1 MEKGLGYDTIP
12 CLLKEMFLASSIGP
26 DAIFLIEES
35 FVNQFFRISALWLFI
50 FLIIM
55 FLVRQVQSPKPQNDW
70 GYSQFISEVQAG
82 HVKEV
87 EIHPEDRLALGTAND
102 DSKFKAVIPEDP
114 NQVLTNLL
122 LSKNVKLTV
131 EAPKNTF
138 WLSVLLQLGPMV
150 LIFGWLFFMMRQA
163 QSGSGGAMAFGKSR
177 ARLMTTGQQKITFAD
192 VAGVDEAKT
201 ELMEVVDFL
210 KDPKKY
216 QLLGGKI
223 PKGVILLGPPGTG
236 KTLLAKAVAGEAG
249 VPFFSIS
256 GSDFVEMFVGVGAAR
271 VRDLF
276 EQGKKHAPCIIFI
289 DEIDAVG
296 RQRGAGLGGG
306 HDEREQTLNAML
318 VEMDGFNTNTGVI
331 LIAATNRMDV
341 LDPALLRPGRF
352 DRQVVVDRPDLGGR
366 EAILRVHSKS
376 VTLADG
382 VDLSVIARRTPGF
395 SGADLANLINEA
407 ALLAARRG
415 KKAVGLEELEESIDR
430 VMAGPERRTRV
441 ISDEEKKIVAYHES
455 GHTIVGKMIDD
466 SHNVHKVS
474 IIPRGH
480 AALGA
485 TWYLPNEERFLASKT
500 ELLNRITALLG
511 GRSAEELTFGDVTTG
526 AGDDL
531 NRATDIARAMIC
543 EYGMSEKLGSITLG
557 KKDDMVFIG
566 RDLMKEK
573 NYSEQTAQMIDAE
586 VKRIVESC
594 HKKAL
599 DILKKNRK
607 FLKAMAEALL
617 EREVLDSTDVDTILA
632 GKKLAN
638 KPSSKTPS
646 NSSTP
651 SNPTPTPV
659 TPNVTLKPQVAP
671 SQAMKGGRIG

>member
-1 MEKGLGYDTIP
+1 LNQTFKILAGW
-12 CLLKEMFLASSIGP
+12 LLAFVIVMYFAQQFNKTKSQT
-26 DAIFLIEES
+26 EE
-35 FVNQFFRISALWLFI
+35 
-50 FLIIM
+50 
-55 FLVRQVQSPKPQNDW
+55 D
-70 GYSQFISEVQAG
+70 YSQFVANVQAG
-82 HVKEV
+82 SV
-87 EIHPEDRLALGTAND
+87 EAVTIHSEDRQITGVAKDKTE
-102 DSKFKAVIPEDP
+102 FKVFMPDDP
-114 NQVLTNLL
+114 NGNLVNTLLGAHVQVKVDPPVR
-122 LSKNVKLTV
+122 LSL
-131 EAPKNTF
+131 F
-138 WLSVLLQLGPMV
+138 WNIVLSVGPYLL
-150 LIFGWLFFMMRQA
+150 IIGWFIFMMRQA
-163 QSGSGGAMAFGKSR
+163 QAGSGGALAFGKSR
-177 ARLMTTGQQKITFAD
+177 ARLMTSGQQKITFAD

-216 QLLGGKI
+216 QQLGGKI

-352 DRQVVVDRPDLGGR
+352 DRQIVVDRPDLGGR
-366 EAILRVHSKS
+366 EAILRVHAKN
-376 VTLADG
+376 VKLADG
-382 VDLSVIARRTPGF
+382 VDLAVIARRTPGF

-407 ALLAARRG
+407 ALLAARRN
-415 KKAVGLEELEESIDR
+415 KKSVEMPELEEAIDR

-441 ISDEEKKIVAYHES
+441 ISDDEKKIVAFHES
-455 GHTIVGKMIDD
+455 GHTIVGKMVDK
-466 SHNVHKVS
+466 SHSVHKVS

-511 GRSAEELTFGDVTTG
+511 GRTAEELTFGDVTTG

-531 NRATDIARAMIC
+531 NRATELARAMIC

-586 VKRIVESC
+586 VKRIVEDC
-594 HKKAL
+594 HKKATE
-599 DILKKNRK
+599 ILKKNRK
-607 FLKAMAEALL
+607 FLKTMAEALL
-617 EREVLDSTDVDTILA
+617 EREVLDSSDVDDILA
-632 GKKLAN
+632 GKKIAP
-638 KPSSKTPS
+638 KPVAKNQAPPATP
-646 NSSTP
+646 P
-651 SNPTPTPV
+651 PTAPV
-659 TPNVTLKPQVAP
+659 TPNVVLKPQTSP
-671 SQAMKGGRIG
+671 SQMKGGGDRIG

>member
-1 MEKGLGYDTIP
+1 
-12 CLLKEMFLASSIGP
+12 
-26 DAIFLIEES
+26 
-35 FVNQFFRISALWLFI
+35 
-50 FLIIM
+50 
-55 FLVRQVQSPKPQNDW
+55 
-70 GYSQFISEVQAG
+70 
-82 HVKEV
+82 
-87 EIHPEDRLALGTAND
+87 
-102 DSKFKAVIPEDP
+102 
-114 NQVLTNLL
+114 
-122 LSKNVKLTV
+122 
-131 EAPKNTF
+131 
-138 WLSVLLQLGPMV
+138 
-150 LIFGWLFFMMRQA
+150 
-163 QSGSGGAMAFGKSR
+163 
-177 ARLMTTGQQKITFAD
+177 
-192 VAGVDEAKT
+192 
-201 ELMEVVDFL
+201 MEVVDFL

-216 QLLGGKI
+216 QQLGGKI

-352 DRQVVVDRPDLGGR
+352 DRQVVVDRPDLAGR
-366 EAILRVHSKS
+366 EAILRVHAK
-376 VTLADG
+376 VIKLAEG
-382 VDLSVIARRTPGF
+382 VDLGVIARRTPGF

-407 ALLAARRG
+407 ALLAARRN
-415 KKAVGLEELEESIDR
+415 KKAVEISELEEAIDR

-455 GHTIVGKMIDD
+455 GHTIVGKMVDK
-466 SHNVHKVS
+466 SHSVHKVS

-500 ELLNRITALLG
+500 ELLHRITALLG
-511 GRSAEELTFGDVTTG
+511 GRTAEELTFGDVTTG

-531 NRATDIARAMIC
+531 NRATEIARAMIC

-566 RDLMKEK
+566 RDMMKEK
-573 NYSEQTAQMIDAE
+573 SYSEQTAQMIDGE
-586 VKRIVESC
+586 VKRIVEDC
-594 HKKAL
+594 HKKAM

-607 FLKAMAEALL
+607 FLKIMAEALL
-617 EREVLDSTDVDTILA
+617 EREVLDSTDVDDILA
-632 GKKLAN
+632 GRKISPKPPSKDSATPPT
-638 KPSSKTPS
+638 PSSPA
-646 NSSTP
+646 
-651 SNPTPTPV
+651 PV
-659 TPNVTLKPQVAP
+659 TPNVVLKPQTSP
-671 SQAMKGGRIG
+671 SQAIRGGGRIG